1 MHFRIN
7 AKYDPLKKLK
17 GNLLS
22 FVLRHGD
29 VLVMDGANVQ
39 EYYE

>member
-1 MHFRIN
+1 MCVFLDLFHVEPRNFTC
-7 AKYDPLKKLK
+7 D
-17 GNLLS
+17 
-22 FVLRHGD
+22 FQGD